1 VSGARA
7 CANEPSASRR
17 FSSQEPPSR
26 LSSSRRLRAITPHL
40 KTIPVSVNQIFYAS
54 NEPILE
60 VIFPKGGVAS
70 ITIAMKD
77 GRMVEVA
84 TVGDEGLI
92 GISALFGG
100 TLWGGEAMMQ
110 ACRPDVIVV
119 DERLPD
125 VSFEQFI
132 HRLRDDARTANVRI
146 IALTSRLSG
155 SARESSG
162 ADACDLCLRIPCPPD
177 VLALA
182 IERLLAQ
189 DGTRHRL
196 SRSRIAG

>member
-1 VSGARA
+1 VKGGSPIVLAVSDHEDSLAMYAIGLL
-7 CANEPSASRR
+7 ASGL
-17 FSSQEPPSR
+17 QVATAGLGE
-26 LSSSRRLRAITPHL
+26 LAITR
-40 KTIPVSVNQIFYAS
+40 A
-54 NEPILE
+54 
-60 VIFPKGGVAS
+60 
-70 ITIAMKD
+70 
-77 GRMVEVA
+77 
-84 TVGDEGLI
+84 
-92 GISALFGG
+92 
-100 TLWGGEAMMQ
+100 Q

-125 VSFEQFI
+125 VSLEQFI
-132 HRLRDDARTANVRI
+132 HRLRADARTASVRI
-146 IALTSRLSG
+146 IALTSRLAG

-196 SRSRIAG
+196 SRSRTAG